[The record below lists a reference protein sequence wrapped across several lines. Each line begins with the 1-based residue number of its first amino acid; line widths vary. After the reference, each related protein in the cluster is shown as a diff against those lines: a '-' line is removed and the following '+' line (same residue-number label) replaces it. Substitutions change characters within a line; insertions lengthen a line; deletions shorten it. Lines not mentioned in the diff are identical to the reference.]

1 MFHTFLRTN
10 SNEGNQVHWSN
21 CDPYWVYTYKL
32 TWQSQSILDLG
43 LSDHDLI
50 YCTRKTSL
58 PKSHKYNDS
67 SFAQW
72 KRYYPEKFLQI
83 LREIFFANYLTYT
96 CVNDAYSDFSYRFV
110 GAINFIAKMHLQ
122 KMILKKKKSYFENK
136 LDKIRN
142 KPKELWKVSKSLGL
156 NSDKARK
163 SKIYLK

>member
-10 SNEGNQVHWSN
+10 SNEANQVHWSN

-50 YCTRKTSL
+50 YCARKTSL

-83 LREIFFANYLTYT
+83 LREIFFPNYLTYT

-110 GAINFIAKMHLQ
+110 GAINFIASAKR
-122 KMILKKKKSYFENK
+122 
-136 LDKIRN
+136 IRMKAN
-142 KPKELWKVSKSLGL
+142 PKPWFDNQITSAIQRWGKTYKTIKHSGL
-156 NSDKARK
+156 
-163 SKIYLK
+163 